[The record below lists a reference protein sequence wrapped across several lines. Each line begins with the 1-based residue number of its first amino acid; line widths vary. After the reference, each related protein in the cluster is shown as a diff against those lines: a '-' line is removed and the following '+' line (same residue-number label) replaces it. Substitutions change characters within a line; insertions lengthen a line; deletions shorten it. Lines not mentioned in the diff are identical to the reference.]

1 MQMQDRSNAG
11 SEPTKLSAPQ
21 WPSPAVAWFG
31 VGVLVIAFV
40 FSIADRII
48 ISLLVDPIKRD
59 LNLTDTDMGLMM
71 GLAFAIFY
79 ALMGLPIGR
88 WADKYSRRTIIG
100 VGIFLWSIMTALCGL
115 ARNFWE
121 LFLARVGVG
130 VGEAT
135 LSPAAYSMIADY
147 FPKDKL
153 GRALGVYQSGA
164 FLGVGL
170 ALIFGG
176 LAIRF
181 AATADDV
188 SLPLIGVIAPW
199 QLAFIVVGLPGVLVA
214 ALMFLVKEPARQG
227 LSATHDKEIS
237 LGEAIRFAWDRRR
250 IFLSHYTGFAL
261 LALPMTTL
269 ATWVPAYFMRVV
281 GLTPPETGLKLGLIV
296 LIFSPV
302 GVISGGWLAD
312 MLFKRGYTDASL
324 RVAVVAA
331 IVMVP
336 LSIFAT
342 TVTDPVL
349 ALAIACPF
357 AFGASISMGL
367 APTALQLVT
376 PNRLRGQIS
385 AAWMLFLNII
395 TAGLGPTAVGWINEE
410 IFGDPL
416 AVGQSIAIVN
426 TVSVALGGIIL
437 WLTWKP
443 FQQAVAR
450 HSA

>member
-1 MQMQDRSNAG
+1 MQDRSNAG

-71 GLAFAIFY
+71 GPAFAIFY

-199 QLAFIVVGLPGVLVA
+199 QLAFIMVGLPGVLVV

-227 LSATHDKEIS
+227 LSPTHDKEIS
-237 LGEAIRFAWDRRR
+237 LREAIRFAWDRRR

-331 IVMVP
+331 VVMVP

-426 TVSVALGGIIL
+426 TASVALGGLIL

-450 HSA
+450 QSA

>member
-1 MQMQDRSNAG
+1 
-11 SEPTKLSAPQ
+11 PT
-21 WPSPAVAWFG
+21 WPKPAVAWFG
-31 VGVLVIAFV
+31 VGVLVLAFI

-48 ISLLVDPIKRD
+48 ISLLVDPIKAD
-59 LNLTDTDMGLMM
+59 LGLSDTQMGFMM
-71 GLAFAIFY
+71 GLAFAVFY

-100 VGIFLWSIMTALCGL
+100 IGIALWSVMTALCGL
-115 ARNFWE
+115 ARSFWE

-147 FPKDKL
+147 FPKEKL

-164 FLGVGL
+164 FFGVGL

-188 SLPLIGVIAPW
+188 SLPLVGVVAPW
-199 QLAFIVVGLPGVLVA
+199 QLAFIVVGLPGLLVA
-214 ALMFLVKEPARQG
+214 AMMFLVKEPVRQG
-227 LSATHDKEIS
+227 IAAAHRDEIP
-237 LGEAIRFAWDRRR
+237 LGQAVRFAWDRRR
-250 IFLSHYTGFAL
+250 VFFAHYTGFAL

-281 GLTPPETGLKLGLIV
+281 GLSPPETGLQLGLIV
-296 LIFSPV
+296 LVCSPI

-312 MLFKRGYTDASL
+312 TLYKKGYTDAPL
-324 RVAVVAA
+324 RVAVFAA
-331 IVMVP
+331 ILMVP
-336 LSIFAT
+336 LSMLAT
-342 TVTDPVL
+342 TFKDPTL
-349 ALAIACPF
+349 ALSIAAPF

-376 PNRLRGQIS
+376 PNRLRAQIS
-385 AAWMLFLNII
+385 AAWMLFLNLI
-395 TAGLGPTAVGWINEE
+395 TAGLGPTAVGLINDAV
-410 IFGDPL
+410 FGDPL
-416 AVGQSIAIVN
+416 SVGLSIAVVN
-426 TVSVALGGIIL
+426 TVSVVLGGIIL
-437 WLTWKP
+437 LLTWKP
-443 FQQAVAR
+443 FREAAERQDEI
-450 HSA
+450 

>member
-1 MQMQDRSNAG
+1 MQDRSNAG

-100 VGIFLWSIMTALCGL
+100 VGIFLWSIMTAMCGL

-214 ALMFLVKEPARQG
+214 ALMFLVKEPVRQG
-227 LSATHDKEIS
+227 LSATQDKEIS

-349 ALAIACPF
+349 ALVIACPF

>member
-1 MQMQDRSNAG
+1 
-11 SEPTKLSAPQ
+11 
-21 WPSPAVAWFG
+21 
-31 VGVLVIAFV
+31 
-40 FSIADRII
+40 
-48 ISLLVDPIKRD
+48 
-59 LNLTDTDMGLMM
+59 
-71 GLAFAIFY
+71 
-79 ALMGLPIGR
+79 
-88 WADKYSRRTIIG
+88 
-100 VGIFLWSIMTALCGL
+100 
-115 ARNFWE
+115 
-121 LFLARVGVG
+121 
-130 VGEAT
+130 
-135 LSPAAYSMIADY
+135 
-147 FPKDKL
+147 
-153 GRALGVYQSGA
+153 
-164 FLGVGL
+164 
-170 ALIFGG
+170 
-176 LAIRF
+176 
-181 AATADDV
+181 
-188 SLPLIGVIAPW
+188 
-199 QLAFIVVGLPGVLVA
+199 
-214 ALMFLVKEPARQG
+214 MFLVKEPARQG
-227 LSATHDKEIS
+227 LSPTHDKEIS
-237 LGEAIRFAWDRRR
+237 LREAIRFAWDRRR

-331 IVMVP
+331 VVMVP

-395 TAGLGPTAVGWINEE
+395 TAALGPMAVGLINEE

>member
-1 MQMQDRSNAG
+1 MQESSMNQASSDTPS
-11 SEPTKLSAPQ
+11 
-21 WPSPAVAWFG
+21 WPKPAVAWFG
-31 VGVLVIAFV
+31 VGVLVLAFI

-48 ISLLVDPIKRD
+48 ISLLVDPIKKD

-88 WADKYSRRTIIG
+88 MADKYSRRTIIG

-115 ARNFWE
+115 ARSFWQ

-147 FPKDKL
+147 FPKEKL

-164 FLGVGL
+164 FFGVGL

-181 AATADDV
+181 AATADNVD
-188 SLPLIGVIAPW
+188 LPLVGTVAPW
-199 QLAFIVVGLPGVLVA
+199 QLAFMVVGLPGILVA
-214 ALMFLVKEPARQG
+214 AMMFLVKEPPRQG
-227 LSATHDKEIS
+227 IPSLQASDIS
-237 LGEAIRFAWDRRR
+237 LGQAVGFAWQRKRV
-250 IFLSHYTGFAL
+250 FLAHYTGFAL

-296 LIFSPV
+296 LIFSPI

-312 MLFKRGYTDASL
+312 TLFKNGKTDAAL
-324 RVAVVAA
+324 RVAVGAA
-331 IVMVP
+331 VFMVP
-336 LSIFAT
+336 FSILAT
-342 TVTDPVL
+342 TIKDPTL
-349 ALAIACPF
+349 ALLIAAPF

-376 PNRLRGQIS
+376 PNRLRAQVS

-395 TAGLGPTAVGWINEE
+395 TAGLGPTAVGWINDAV
-410 IFGDPL
+410 FGDPL
-416 AVGQSIAIVN
+416 AVGQSIALVN
-426 TVSVALGGIIL
+426 TLSVVVGGLIL

-443 FQQAVAR
+443 FREAVAEQ
-450 HSA
+450 SL

>member
-1 MQMQDRSNAG
+1 MQDRSNAG
-11 SEPTKLSAPQ
+11 SEPTKSSAPQ

-227 LSATHDKEIS
+227 LSAAHDKEIS
-237 LGEAIRFAWDRRR
+237 LGEAIRFAWERRR

-296 LIFSPV
+296 LIFSPI
-302 GVISGGWLAD
+302 GVITGGWLAD
-312 MLFKRGYTDASL
+312 MLFKRGYSDASL
-324 RVAVVAA
+324 RVAVAAA
-331 IVMVP
+331 IVLVP
-336 LSIFAT
+336 LSVFAT

-450 HSA
+450 QSA

>member
-1 MQMQDRSNAG
+1 
-11 SEPTKLSAPQ
+11 
-21 WPSPAVAWFG
+21 
-31 VGVLVIAFV
+31 
-40 FSIADRII
+40 
-48 ISLLVDPIKRD
+48 
-59 LNLTDTDMGLMM
+59 MM

-188 SLPLIGVIAPW
+188 SLPLVGVIAPW
-199 QLAFIVVGLPGVLVA
+199 QLAFMVVGLPGVLVA
-214 ALMFLVKEPARQG
+214 ALMFLVKEPDRQG
-227 LSATHDKEIS
+227 ISAAQDNEIS
-237 LGEAIRFAWDRRR
+237 LGQAIGFAWDRRR
-250 IFLSHYTGFAL
+250 VFLAHYTGFAL

-331 IVMVP
+331 VFMVP
-336 LSIFAT
+336 LSILAT
-342 TVTDPVL
+342 TVNDPTL
-349 ALAIACPF
+349 ALALACPF

-410 IFGDPL
+410 VFGDPL

-426 TVSVALGGIIL
+426 TASVALGGIIL

-450 HSA
+450 QSA

>member
-1 MQMQDRSNAG
+1 MQDQAQ
-11 SEPTKLSAPQ
+11 SEST
-21 WPSPAVAWFG
+21 WPKPAVAWFG
-31 VGVLVIAFV
+31 VGVLVLAFI

-48 ISLLVDPIKRD
+48 ISLLVDPIKAD

-88 WADKYSRRTIIG
+88 MADKYSRKSIIG
-100 VGIFLWSIMTALCGL
+100 VGIFLWSIMTVLCGL
-115 ARNFWE
+115 ARSFME

-147 FPKDKL
+147 FPKEKL

-164 FLGVGL
+164 FFGVGL

-181 AATADDV
+181 AATSDDV
-188 SLPLIGVIAPW
+188 ILPIVGLVKPW
-199 QLAFIVVGLPGVLVA
+199 QLAFIVVGFPGIFVA
-214 ALMFLVKEPARQG
+214 ALMFLVKEPMRQG
-227 LSATHDKEIS
+227 VALVKGASAAEDQIS
-237 LGEAIRFAWDRRR
+237 LGQAIGFAWQRKRV
-250 IFLSHYTGFAL
+250 FLAHYTGFAL

-281 GLTPPETGLKLGLIV
+281 GLAPSETGLKLGLIV
-296 LIFSPV
+296 LIFSPI
-302 GVISGGWLAD
+302 GVISGGMLAD
-312 MLFKRGYTDASL
+312 SLFKKGNRDAAL
-324 RVAVVAA
+324 RVAVMAA
-331 IVMVP
+331 TFMVP
-336 LSIFAT
+336 FSILAT
-342 TVTDPVL
+342 TIKDPTWALVL
-349 ALAIACPF
+349 AAPF

-385 AAWMLFLNII
+385 AAWMLFLNLI
-395 TAGLGPTAVGWINEE
+395 TAGLGPTAVGWINDAV
-410 IFGDPL
+410 FGDPL
-416 AVGQSIAIVN
+416 AVGQSIALVN
-426 TVSVALGGIIL
+426 TVSVLLGGFIL

-443 FQQAVAR
+443 FREAVDQQAIG
-450 HSA
+450 